1 MKLVSIGFGSFVSPE
16 RIVAAVEP
24 ESNPIKRV
32 ISQARET
39 GRLVDATYGRRTE
52 AVLVMDSGHV
62 ILCPLGAAE
71 LAARIENAGKG
82 GTADEKG

>member
-1 MKLVSIGFGSFVSPE
+1 MKLISIGFGSFVSLE

-32 ISQARET
+32 VSQAKEN
-39 GRLVDATYGRRTE
+39 GRLVDATYGRKTE

-62 ILCPLGAAE
+62 ILCPMGPDVIAD
-71 LAARIENAGKG
+71 RVSENAGG
-82 GTADEKG
+82 DGNGN

>member
-1 MKLVSIGFGSFVSPE
+1 MKLISIGFGSFVSLE

-32 ISQARET
+32 VSQAKEN
-39 GRLVDATYGRRTE
+39 GRLVDATYGRKTE

-62 ILCPLGAAE
+62 ILSPVAPDEIQKRSEDGEGGA
-71 LAARIENAGKG
+71 RHG
-82 GTADEKG
+82 